1 MKHKAKKS
9 LGQHFLRSDRAL
21 REIIEA
27 AALSGNDTVLEIGPG
42 EGVLTAELLQY
53 AGRVVAIE
61 KDEELF
67 AHLSERFA
75 KEIASGKL
83 ELISGDVL
91 AFSPITYNLKPNTY
105 KLVANI
111 PYNITGA
118 IFEQFL
124 SSSVH
129 PSRMV
134 VLIQKEVAERIVA
147 RTRSTSSGQARKQS
161 ILSVAVAVYGTP
173 RIVSRVPR
181 GAFAP
186 APAVDSAILAIE
198 GISRKNFRT
207 GDEETNFFKLL
218 RAGFAH
224 KRKLLIRNLES
235 VISRDILLKSFETCS
250 ISPAARAETLSVSDW
265 ILLNQIVFKKL

>member
-1 MKHKAKKS
+1 MKYKAKKS
-9 LGQHFLRSDRAL
+9 LGQHFLRSERAL

-27 AALSGNDTVLEIGPG
+27 AALSQDDVVLEIGPG
-42 EGVLTAELLQY
+42 EGVLTAVLLQH
-53 AGRVVAIE
+53 AGRVIAIE

-75 KEIASGKL
+75 VEITSGKL

-91 AFSPITYNLKPNTY
+91 KIKNEKLKVKNSGY

-124 SSSVH
+124 SSSAQ
-129 PSRMV
+129 PSLMV
-134 VLIQKEVAERIVA
+134 VLIQKEVAERIVV
-147 RTRSTSSGQARKQS
+147 RDGKQS
-161 ILSVAVAVYGTP
+161 ILSIAIAIYGTP

-186 APAVDSAILAIE
+186 APAVDSAILSIE

-207 GDEETNFFKLL
+207 VEEESNFFKLL

-235 VISRDILLKSFETCS
+235 VISRDILLKSFELCG
-250 ISPAARAETLSVSDW
+250 ISPATRAETLSVSEW
-265 ILLNQIVFKKL
+265 TLLNQTVFAQRSVDGTN

>member
-1 MKHKAKKS
+1 MQHRAKKS

-21 REIIEA
+21 REIVEA
-27 AALSGNDTVLEIGPG
+27 AALSPDDVVLEIGPG
-42 EGVLTAELLQY
+42 EGVLTAELLRH
-53 AGRVVAIE
+53 AGRVIAIE

-67 AHLSERFA
+67 VHLSERFVN
-75 KEIASGKL
+75 EIDSKKL
-83 ELISGDVL
+83 ILIQGDVL
-91 AFSPITYNLKPNTY
+91 AFNPSDYSLLTTNY
-105 KLVANI
+105 KLIANI

-124 SSSVH
+124 SSPTQ
-129 PSRMV
+129 PSLMV
-134 VLIQKEVAERIVA
+134 VLIQKEVAERIVV
-147 RTRSTSSGQARKQS
+147 RDKKQS
-161 ILSVAVAVYGTP
+161 ILSIAIAVYGQP

-198 GISRKNFRT
+198 GISRKNFQT
-207 GDEETNFFKLL
+207 GEEESSFFTLL

-235 VISRDILLKSFETCS
+235 VVSRDTLLKSFEICG
-250 ISPAARAETLSVSDW
+250 ISPSTRAETLSVSDW
-265 ILLNQIVFKKL
+265 ILLNQTIFKNF

>member
-27 AALSGNDTVLEIGPG
+27 ADLSQGDVVLEIGPG
-42 EGVLTAELLQY
+42 EGVLTAQLLQY
-53 AGRVVAIE
+53 AGHVIAIE

-67 AHLSERFA
+67 AHLSERFSA
-75 KEIASGKL
+75 EITSGKL

-124 SSSVH
+124 SSVAQ
-129 PSRMV
+129 PSLMV
-134 VLIQKEVAERIVA
+134 VLIQKEVAERIVV
-147 RTRSTSSGQARKQS
+147 RDGKQS
-161 ILSVAVAVYGTP
+161 ILSIAVAVYGTP

-198 GISRKNFRT
+198 GISRKSFKT
-207 GDEETNFFKLL
+207 TKEESNFFKLL

-224 KRKLLIRNLES
+224 KRKLLIRNLEM
-235 VISRDILLKSFETCS
+235 VVSRDMLLKSFELCG
-250 ISPAARAETLSVSDW
+250 ISPATRAETLSVSEW
-265 ILLNQIVFKKL
+265 ALLNQTVFAQSAVDSEE